1 MWNLRLISLQMNIT
15 SFRSVKLDYSAPVKF
30 QDSPVPLVA
39 QATQQKMSRVG
50 PGGLGYI
57 PQEPSRRITRKDGD
71 LRPFSITDLA
81 PLGQRHP
88 PVYQPPTPP
97 PEEEDNEA
105 MDWTP
110 SQESKILR
118 PPTSYRTS
126 DAMSQQPR
134 PNSHRERL
142 PPETLSQSIRLGNA
156 SNQAI
161 YRKGTEA
168 PNREYIKTPRKY
180 AIRDPSDESP
190 FATPYE
196 PSLASGSP
204 NLSPVKFAQPKFF
217 PHTDRQELG
226 LESLMANNF
235 SLAEEPHEV
244 RAHQRRGIRE
254 DKTQSK
260 LGDVLTQWHG
270 PAALLLLAISCSIWT
285 KPVPSPTVSEMHFRL
300 AALCIA
306 ACVIFKNLLLAI
318 RKDRNRSV
326 SDMVLLTFELV
337 TTIVLGATLRHRAPT
352 ALSENSIGP
361 LGTPGIILITTLIVQ
376 EAWMVYSGT
385 WVRRMSKGDGPFPP
399 IPQPAAAPNIEDHQK
414 LLSGSKV
421 SSIERSPNLGLGT
434 GTNGQR
440 LSESSQRTTRS
451 RTKLDN
457 ETHAETGLSSVSLG
471 GKARNDPALG
481 MDSLNLGHP
490 QGRNRNGMW

>member
-1 MWNLRLISLQMNIT
+1 MNIM
-15 SFRSVKLDYSAPVKF
+15 SFRSVRLDSSAPVKF
-30 QDSPVPLVA
+30 QDSPAPLVS
-39 QATQQKMSRVG
+39 QATQQKASGVG
-50 PGGLGYI
+50 SGGLGYI
-57 PQEPSRRITRKDGD
+57 PQQPSQRITRKDGG

-97 PEEEDNEA
+97 PEEENNEA

-118 PPTSYRTS
+118 PASYRTI

-134 PNSHRERL
+134 PISYREKL
-142 PPETLSQSIRLGNA
+142 PPETLSQSISLRNA

-161 YRKGTEA
+161 FRKGTEA
-168 PNREYIKTPRKY
+168 RNREYYKTPRKY
-180 AIRDPSDESP
+180 AIRDSSDESP

-204 NLSPVKFAQPKFF
+204 NLSPIKFAQPKFF

-244 RAHQRRGIRE
+244 RAHQQRGIGE
-254 DKTQSK
+254 DRTQSK

-285 KPVPSPTVSEMHFRL
+285 TPVPSPAVSGMHFRL
-300 AALCIA
+300 TALCIA
-306 ACVIFKNLLLAI
+306 ALVIFKNLLLAFS
-318 RKDRNRSV
+318 KDRDRSV
-326 SDMVLLTFELV
+326 SDMVLLTSELL
-337 TTIVLGATLRHRAPT
+337 TTIVLGATLRHRAPSS
-352 ALSENSIGP
+352 LSEDSIGP
-361 LGTPGIILITTLIVQ
+361 LGTPGVILIATLIAQ
-376 EAWMVYSGT
+376 EAWMIYSGT
-385 WVRRMSKGDGPFPP
+385 WVRRMSKGNVPLPP
-399 IPQPAAAPNIEDHQK
+399 IPQPAAAPDEEDRQQPLAGNK
-414 LLSGSKV
+414 M
-421 SSIERSPNLGLGT
+421 SSIGQNPNLGLGT
-434 GTNGQR
+434 GTNSQR
-440 LSESSQRTTRS
+440 LPESSQRTTRS
-451 RTKLDN
+451 KTKLEN
-457 ETHAETGLSSVSLG
+457 ETHAETGFSSLSLG
-471 GKARNDPALG
+471 GKARNSG
-481 MDSLNLGHP
+481 MNSLNLGHP